1 MNLCKDSKNIKNH
14 FTDRYFDVIHQIE
27 SLFLGFPAPL
37 YKLSNFYIFYEGI
50 FKKVEY
56 PCIFN
61 ETEQSAEKS
70 KKKQLYLLSYA
81 HRLMA
86 TGE

>member
-1 MNLCKDSKNIKNH
+1 
-14 FTDRYFDVIHQIE
+14 
-27 SLFLGFPAPL
+27 L